1 MTTHGLKKLLSINLR
16 FNFVCYNITNIC
28 YNIWFVRRIW
38 SYSHVNLRLRN
49 IKYYY
54 YLLFYYYYIF
64 RSDGYNYKFFQTMR
78 CLLVIGTAVGF
89 LFQLLKSK
97 WSKNKKIKIEL
108 FKIQFKNYIN
118 TWSSYCLFKTVC
130 VKVIIMFIAFPM
142 RLSIRLKVRHVI
154 PYSKALQNLPW
165 GDVK

>member
-1 MTTHGLKKLLSINLR
+1 MLQHTSSEVTVITTS
-16 FNFVCYNITNIC
+16 F
-28 YNIWFVRRIW
+28 
-38 SYSHVNLRLRN
+38 
-49 IKYYY
+49 
-54 YLLFYYYYIF
+54 F
-64 RSDGYNYKFFQTMR
+64 RP
-78 CLLVIGTAVGF
+78 CVVLLVIGTAVGF

-142 RLSIRLKVRHVI
+142 RLFCQL
-154 PYSKALQNLPW
+154 
-165 GDVK
+165 D